1 MIKHLILLVGLL
13 RKYVMIS
20 NEILWHPN
28 ENDLGYFK
36 NQLKTPYESTKEI
49 FNFLSSNINDLSC
62 QKILDVGTG
71 SGANTFFL
79 NENYAVGEIVGVD
92 LHKEYID
99 MAIKYKKKN
108 IEKHKNVNF
117 FVDDFINTNKKM
129 SFDGIMSHQ
138 TISFVEDGMEMLM
151 KILSQNVDWILL
163 SSLFYDGLIEVE
175 SIIKIFQNC
184 NQEDYKLKKYTTFS
198 IPKIEALIKKYN
210 YKNIKFKK
218 FELKIDLTQKN
229 INKMGTYTIKTE
241 AGNLQLSGP
250 ILMNWYFV
258 LIRK

>member
-1 MIKHLILLVGLL
+1 MINNK
-13 RKYVMIS
+13 K
-20 NEILWHPN
+20 LWNPDN
-28 ENDLGYFK
+28 NDLGYFK
-36 NQLKTPYESTKEI
+36 NQLKIPYESTKQI
-49 FNFLSSNINDLSC
+49 FKFLNTYINDLSS
-62 QKILDVGTG
+62 QKVLDVGTG
-71 SGANTFFL
+71 SGANVFFL
-79 NENYAVGEIVGVD
+79 NENYKVGEIVGVD

-99 MAIKYKKKN
+99 LANSYKQEN
-108 IEKHKNVNF
+108 YENHKNVNF
-117 FVDDFINTNKKM
+117 WVHDFNKIDKKM
-129 SFDGIMSHQ
+129 NFDGIMCHQ

-175 SIIKIFQNC
+175 SIIKIFQNG
-184 NQEDYKLKKYTTFS
+184 NQEDYKLRKYTTFS
-198 IPKIEALIKKYN
+198 IPIIESLIKKYN

-250 ILMNWYFV
+250 LLMNWYFV